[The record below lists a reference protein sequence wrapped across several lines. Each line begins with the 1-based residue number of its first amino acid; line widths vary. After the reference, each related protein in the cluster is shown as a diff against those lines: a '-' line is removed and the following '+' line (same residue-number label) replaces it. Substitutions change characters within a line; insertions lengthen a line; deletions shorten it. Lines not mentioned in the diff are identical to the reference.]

1 MANSW
6 CPAIRNENTRM
17 YLNVALSS
25 RNFRMT
31 KPARGLVSLGLG
43 LLFYYFYLGLEQIV
57 GILQKRATQQ
67 PIVD

>member
-1 MANSW
+1 
-6 CPAIRNENTRM
+6 M